1 VIRPN
6 PQTRRRVLETLVL
19 ACVALGAWI
28 IVLGVTLPRHYVAAH
43 WNLAWVGFDL
53 ALLVGLAA
61 TAWAAWRRRA
71 VVVLFATAT
80 STLMFAD
87 AWFDVT
93 TARPRD
99 LWLSALQA
107 FVVEVP
113 FAIFLLY
120 VVLRVI
126 RFTRGSVWSDQVG
139 ARPKSLWY
147 VEFPHPSEV
156 EPVETMR
163 DDVSRADHADE
174 QAD

>member
-1 VIRPN
+1 M
-6 PQTRRRVLETLVL
+6 LETLVF
-19 ACVALGAWI
+19 ACIALGAWI
-28 IVLGVTLPRHYVAAH
+28 IVLGLTLPRKYVATH

-53 ALLVGLAA
+53 ALLAGLVA

-93 TARPRD
+93 TARSRD
-99 LWLSALQA
+99 LWVSVFQSL
-107 FVVEVP
+107 FIEVP

-120 VVLRVI
+120 VVSRVVM
-126 RFTRGSVWSDQVG
+126 FTRGSVWSDQVG
-139 ARPKSLWY
+139 TRPKSLWY
-147 VEFPHPSEV
+147 VEFPHPSEGSGDPGA
-156 EPVETMR
+156 ESSS
-163 DDVSRADHADE
+163 DLADE